1 MFRRGWPAS
10 AERPRLGGL
19 LGREGKEI
27 FAVTTPEV
35 ESVRGRSLG
44 QDVVEQFKAVC
55 RMCHGGCG
63 TIVERVNGT
72 IRKVIGDR
80 DNPINRG
87 ALCSKAGA
95 ASVEQLYHPGRLDY
109 PLMRVGEKGEGKWK
123 RLGWDEAIDYIAAKM
138 QQIKAEHGAEAVA
151 FGRGTGINNTHI
163 VSRLANLFGTPNVT
177 AIAYFCYGPRVA
189 VSKVTASG
197 NFSQHGWD
205 TTPISDFFGGP
216 KCIVQWGS
224 QKRTSNDHGL
234 IGHTPL
240 TDALNRKPIN
250 IVVDPRKPKPA
261 GPVDLWLPLRPA
273 TDAAMALGW
282 MNVIINEELYDRE
295 FIEKY
300 CHGFEEL
307 RRRVQ
312 DYPLAKVADITWCD
326 PEMIA
331 HAARSY
337 ATTRPGCIAWGNGT
351 DQLGN
356 NTFQATRSLLIL
368 MGLTGNLDA
377 PGGNVFYP
385 APKLNFFEL
394 WDKLP
399 PEQEKKRLGGDR
411 FKALNLTPYA
421 YAHPPSLYHTILTEK
436 PYPVKAY
443 IVVGNNTVTCFPN
456 TKRIIEAM
464 KKLDLLV
471 VQDIFMTPTAEY
483 ADIVLPAAGNL
494 ERDEP
499 RFHLLT
505 KGPQATFVDTVSQ
518 KLAELGERRS
528 DWEFIIA
535 LGRKLGFEEYFPALE
550 DFANEGL
557 KRLGITWDDLKKKP
571 HGVEFPVEY
580 YKYKTMGF
588 GTPTGKFELYSTM
601 MEKWGYDPLPAH
613 VEPPE
618 SPVSTPDRW
627 KDYPLILNTGAKQPM
642 YWHSQGRQL
651 KTLRSLNTEPFAEM
665 HMATAAKLGIKKD
678 DYVWIETVRGKL
690 RMKVMLNEATHEK
703 VVTIPHGWWLPEAP
717 GPDHGVF
724 EVCSNVLVDDAV
736 ENCDVVLGSSP
747 LKAMLCR
754 VSRAQAP
761 ARTVTQRWKDS
772 QVPSVAAE

>member
-1 MFRRGWPAS
+1 MTLPQSPAETRWS
-10 AERPRLGGL
+10 
-19 LGREGKEI
+19 GRDL
-27 FAVTTPEV
+27 V
-35 ESVRGRSLG
+35 EH
-44 QDVVEQFKAVC
+44 FKAVC

-72 IRKVIGDR
+72 IKKVVGDR

-87 ALCSKAGA
+87 ALCSKAGP
-95 ASVEQLYHPGRLDY
+95 ASVEQLYHPERLDH
-109 PLMRVGEKGEGKWK
+109 PLMRMGEKGEGKWK
-123 RLGWDEAIDYIAAKM
+123 RISWDEAIAHIAEKM
-138 QQIKAEHGAEAVA
+138 QKIKAEYGAESVA

-205 TTPISDFFGGP
+205 TTPISDLYGGP

-250 IVVDPRKPKPA
+250 IVVDPRKPKAA

-282 MNVIINEELYDRE
+282 MNVIINEELYDKE
-295 FIEKY
+295 FIENY
-300 CHGFEEL
+300 CHGFAEL
-307 RRRVQ
+307 RERVKE
-312 DYPLAKVADITWCD
+312 YPVSKVADITWCD
-326 PEMIA
+326 SEMIT
-331 HAARSY
+331 HAARTY
-337 ATTRPGCIAWGNGT
+337 ATTRPGCIVWGNGT

-368 MGLTGNLDA
+368 MGITGNLDA

-399 PEQEKKRLGGDR
+399 PEQAAKRLGGDR

-421 YAHPPSLYHTILTEK
+421 YAHPPTLYHTILTDK

-456 TKRIIEAM
+456 TKRVIEAM
-464 KKLDLLV
+464 KKLELLV

-518 KLAELGERRS
+518 KLAEIGERRS

-557 KRLGITWDDLKKKP
+557 KRLGISWDDLKKKP
-571 HGVEFPVEY
+571 HGIEFPVEY
-580 YKYKTMGF
+580 YKYKKVGF
-588 GTPTGKFELYSTM
+588 GTPTGKFEIYSTM
-601 MEKWGYDPLPAH
+601 MKEWEYDPLPAH

-618 SPVSTPDRW
+618 SPISTPERW

-651 KTLRSLNTEPFAEM
+651 KSLRSLNTEPLAEM
-665 HMATAAKLGIKKD
+665 HMQTAAKLGIEKD
-678 DYVWIETVRGKL
+678 DYIWIETVRGKL
-690 RMKVMLNEATHEK
+690 RMKVLLNEITHEK

-724 EVCSNVLVDDAV
+724 EVCSNVLVDDSI
-736 ENCDVVLGSSP
+736 ENCDVALGSSP

-754 VSRAQAP
+754 VSKAERP
-761 ARTVTQRWKDS
+761 ERTVTERWIATARDS
-772 QVPSVAAE
+772 AVVPA

>member
-1 MFRRGWPAS
+1 
-10 AERPRLGGL
+10 
-19 LGREGKEI
+19 
-27 FAVTTPEV
+27 V
-35 ESVRGRSLG
+35 EPQTQPQSRSLG
-44 QDVVEQFKAVC
+44 GDIIEQFKAVC

-72 IRKVIGDR
+72 IRKVLGDR

-95 ASVEQLYHPGRLDY
+95 ASVEQLYHPGRIDF
-109 PLMRVGEKGEGKWK
+109 PMMRVGAKGEGKW
-123 RLGWDEAIDYIAAKM
+123 RRVSWDEALDAIAAKM
-138 QQIKAEHGAEAVA
+138 QRIKAEHGAEAVA
-151 FGRGTGINNTHI
+151 FGRGTGVNNTHI
-163 VSRLANLFGTPNVT
+163 VSRLANVFGTPNVT

-197 NFSQHGWD
+197 NFSQKGWD
-205 TTPISDFFGGP
+205 TTPIADFYGKP
-216 KCIVQWGS
+216 RCIVQWGS

-240 TDALNRKPIN
+240 TDALNRKPVN

-261 GPVDLWLPLRPA
+261 GAVDLWLPLRPA

-282 MNVIINEELYDRE
+282 MNVIINEELYDKE
-295 FIEKY
+295 FVAKY
-300 CHGFEEL
+300 CHGFEQL
-307 RRRVQ
+307 RERVKE
-312 DYPLAKVADITWCD
+312 YPLSKVADITWCD

-331 HAARSY
+331 HAARTY
-337 ATTRPGCIAWGNGT
+337 ATTPPGCIVWGNGT

-356 NTFQATRSLLIL
+356 NTFQATRALLIL

-385 APKLNFFEL
+385 AGKLNYFEL

-399 PEQEKKRLGGDR
+399 AEQAKKRLGGQR
-411 FKALNLTPYA
+411 YKALNLTPYA

-456 TKRIIEAM
+456 TARIIEAM
-464 KKLDLLV
+464 KKLELLV
-471 VQDIFMTPTAEY
+471 VQDMFMTPTAEY

-494 ERDEP
+494 EREEP

-505 KGPQATFVDTVSQ
+505 KGPQATFIDTVSR
-518 KLAELGERRS
+518 KLAEIGERRS

-535 LGRKLGFEEYFPALE
+535 LGRKLGFEEHFPTLE
-550 DFANEGL
+550 DFANHGL
-557 KRLGITWDDLKKKP
+557 KPMGITWDELKKKE
-571 HGVEFPVEY
+571 HGIEVPVEY
-580 YKYKTMGF
+580 HKYKSMGF
-588 GTPTGKFELYSTM
+588 GTPTGKFEIYSTM
-601 MEKWGYDPLPAH
+601 MDEWGYDPLPAH

-618 SPVSTPDRW
+618 SPISTPERW

-651 KTLRSLNTEPFAEM
+651 KALRSLNTEPLCEM
-665 HMATAAKLGIKKD
+665 HVGTAAKLGIKQN

-690 RMKVMLNEATHEK
+690 RMKVTLNEATHEK

-724 EVCSNVLVDDAV
+724 EVCSNVLVDDDLDS
-736 ENCDVVLGSSP
+736 CDVVLGSSP

-754 VSRAQAP
+754 VSKAEPP
-761 ARTVTQRWKDS
+761 ARTVTQRWKES
-772 QVPSVAAE
+772 QAPPEPVPAG

>member
-1 MFRRGWPAS
+1 MS
-10 AERPRLGGL
+10 
-19 LGREGKEI
+19 
-27 FAVTTPEV
+27 VQTTPD
-35 ESVRGRSLG
+35 SPQKDRNLG
-44 QDVVEQFKAVC
+44 TEIVEQFKAVC

-72 IRKVIGDR
+72 IKRVLGDKE
-80 DNPINRG
+80 NPINRG
-87 ALCSKAGA
+87 ALCSKAGS

-109 PLMRVGEKGEGKWK
+109 PMIRAGEKGEGKW
-123 RLGWDEAIDYIAAKM
+123 RRVSWDEALDFIAEKM
-138 QQIKAEHGAEAVA
+138 KKIKAEHGAEAVA

-163 VSRLANLFGTPNVT
+163 VSRLANLFGTPNIT

-189 VSKVTASG
+189 VSKVTATG
-197 NFSQHGWD
+197 TFSQKGWD
-205 TTPISDFFGGP
+205 TTPIADFYGKP
-216 KCIVQWGS
+216 QCIVQWGS

-261 GPVDLWLPLRPA
+261 GPVDMWLPLRPA

-282 MNVIINEELYDRE
+282 MNVIFEEELYDND
-295 FIEKY
+295 FIQY

-307 RRRVQ
+307 RQRAKE
-312 DYPLAKVADITWCD
+312 YPLSKVADITWCD

-331 HAARSY
+331 HAARTY
-337 ATTRPGCIAWGNGT
+337 ATTKPGCIVWGNGT

-377 PGGNVFYP
+377 PGGNAFYP
-385 APKLNFFEL
+385 AGKLNYFEL

-399 PEQEKKRLGGDR
+399 PEQAAKRLGGDR
-411 FKALNLTPYA
+411 FKAINMTPYA
-421 YAHPPSLYHTILTEK
+421 YAHPPALYQTILTEK

-456 TKRIIEAM
+456 TGRIIEAM

-483 ADIVLPAAGNL
+483 ADVVLPAAGNL
-494 ERDEP
+494 EREEP

-505 KGPQATFVDTVSQ
+505 KGPQATYFDLVSR
-518 KLAELGERRS
+518 KLAEIGERWS
-528 DWEFIIA
+528 DWEFIIG
-535 LGRKLGFEEYFPALE
+535 LGRKLGYEEYFPTLE
-550 DFANEGL
+550 QFANEGL
-557 KRLGITWDDLKKKP
+557 APMGITWEDLKKKP
-571 HGVEFPVEY
+571 HGVEVPVEY
-580 YKYKTMGF
+580 YKYRKMGF
-588 GTPTGKFELYSTM
+588 GTPTGKFEMYSTM
-601 MEKWGYDPLPAH
+601 MEEWGYNPLPEH

-618 SPVSTPDRW
+618 SPVSTPDVY
-627 KDYPLILNTGAKQPM
+627 KDFPLILNTGAKQPM
-642 YWHSQGRQL
+642 FWHSQGRQL
-651 KTLRSLNTEPFAEM
+651 KSLRSLNTEPIAEM
-665 HMATAAKLGIKKD
+665 HTKTAQDLGIKKD
-678 DYVWIETVRGKL
+678 DYIWIETRRGKL
-690 RMKVMLNEATHEK
+690 RMKVATNELTHEK

-724 EVCSNVLVDDAV
+724 EVCSNVLVDD
-736 ENCDVVLGSSP
+736 ELDNCDVVLGSSP

-754 VSRAQAP
+754 VAKAEAP
-761 ARTVTQRWKDS
+761 ARTVTERWKESEKRLD
-772 QVPSVAAE
+772 AAE

>member
-1 MFRRGWPAS
+1 MNPPTEQAT
-10 AERPRLGGL
+10 AERSL
-19 LGREGKEI
+19 
-27 FAVTTPEV
+27 TTDLV
-35 ESVRGRSLG
+35 EHI
-44 QDVVEQFKAVC
+44 KAIC

-72 IRKVIGDR
+72 IKRVVGDR
-80 DNPINRG
+80 DNPVNRG
-87 ALCSKAGA
+87 ALCSKAGV
-95 ASVEQLYHPGRLDY
+95 ASVEQVYHPGRLDY
-109 PLMRVGEKGEGKWK
+109 PLMRVGERGEGRW
-123 RLGWDEAIDYIAAKM
+123 RRISWDEALTCMADKM
-138 QQIKAEHGAEAVA
+138 QAIKDQYGAEAVA
-151 FGRGTGINNTHI
+151 FGRGTGVNNTHI

-197 NFSQHGWD
+197 NFSQRGWD
-205 TTPISDFFGGP
+205 TTPIADFYGKP

-240 TDALNRKPIN
+240 TDALNQKEVN
-250 IVVDPRKPKPA
+250 IVVDPRKPKAA
-261 GPVDLWLPLRPA
+261 GPADIWLPLRPA

-282 MNVIINEELYDRE
+282 MNVIINEELYDKE
-295 FIEKY
+295 FVATY
-300 CHGFEEL
+300 CHGFDDL
-307 RRRVQ
+307 RKRVQ
-312 DYPLAKVADITWCD
+312 EYPLHKVADLTWCD

-331 HAARSY
+331 RAARAY
-337 ATTRPGCIAWGNGT
+337 ATVKPGCIVWGNGT

-368 MGLTGNLDA
+368 MGLTGNLDR

-385 APKLNFFEL
+385 AAKLNYPEL
-394 WDKLP
+394 WDKLS
-399 PEQEKKRLGGDR
+399 PEQAKKRLGGDR

-421 YAHPPSLYHTILTEK
+421 YAHPPSLFHTMLTEK

-443 IVVGNNTVTCFPN
+443 IVVGNNTVTCYPN
-456 TKRIIEAM
+456 TQRIIDAL

-471 VQDIFMTPTAEY
+471 VHDLFMTPTAEL

-499 RFHLLT
+499 RLHLLT
-505 KGPQATFVDTVSQ
+505 KGPQATFLDTVSR
-518 KLAELGERRS
+518 KLAVIGERTS

-535 LGRKLGFEEYFPALE
+535 LGRKLGYEEYFPSLEKLANDALKPM
-550 DFANEGL
+550 GV
-557 KRLGITWDDLKKKP
+557 TWDDLKKKD
-571 HGVEFPVEY
+571 HGIEVPVEY
-580 YKYKTMGF
+580 YKYRKEGF
-588 GTPTGKFELYSTM
+588 GTPTGKFEIYSTIM
-601 MEKWGYDPLPAH
+601 KDWGYDPLPAH

-618 SPVSTPDRW
+618 GPISTPERYQ
-627 KDYPLILNTGAKQPM
+627 DYPLILNTGAKQPM

-651 KTLRSLNTEPFAEM
+651 KALRSLNPEPLAEI
-665 HMATAAKLGIKKD
+665 HVKTAERFGIKKN

-690 RMKVMLNEATHEK
+690 RMKVNLTDQCHEK

-717 GPDHGVF
+717 GPDRGVF
-724 EVCSNVLVDDAV
+724 EVCSNVLVDDDPD
-736 ENCDVVLGSSP
+736 NCDVALGSSP

-754 VSRAQAP
+754 IARAEP
-761 ARTVTQRWKDS
+761 PVRSVTQRWMES
-772 QVPSVAAE
+772 TPPMVPAE

>member
-1 MFRRGWPAS
+1 MNPPPEQAT
-10 AERPRLGGL
+10 AERS
-19 LGREGKEI
+19 
-27 FAVTTPEV
+27 VTTGIV
-35 ESVRGRSLG
+35 EHI
-44 QDVVEQFKAVC
+44 KAIC

-72 IRKVIGDR
+72 IKRVIGDK

-87 ALCSKAGA
+87 ALCSKAGV
-95 ASVEQLYHPGRLDY
+95 ASVEQVYHPGRLDY
-109 PLMRVGEKGEGKWK
+109 PLMRVGERGEGRW
-123 RLGWDEAIDYIAAKM
+123 RRIAWDEALTYIADKM
-138 QQIKAEHGAEAVA
+138 QAIKERYGAEAVA
-151 FGRGTGINNTHI
+151 FGRGTGVNNTHI

-197 NFSQHGWD
+197 NFSQRGWD
-205 TTPISDFFGGP
+205 TTPIADFYGKP

-240 TDALNRKPIN
+240 TDALNRKEVN
-250 IVVDPRKPKPA
+250 IVVDPRKPKAA
-261 GPVDLWLPLRPA
+261 GPADIWLPLRPA

-282 MNVIINEELYDRE
+282 MNVIINEELYDKE
-295 FIEKY
+295 FVARY
-300 CHGFEEL
+300 CHGFDEL
-307 RRRVQ
+307 RKRVQ
-312 DYPLAKVADITWCD
+312 EYPLHKVADLTWCD

-331 HAARSY
+331 RAARTY
-337 ATTRPGCIAWGNGT
+337 ATVKPGCIVWGNGT

-368 MGLTGNLDA
+368 MGITGNLDT

-385 APKLNFFEL
+385 AAKLNYPEL

-399 PEQEKKRLGGDR
+399 PEQVQKRLGGDR
-411 FKALNLTPYA
+411 YKALNLTPYA
-421 YAHPPSLYHTILTEK
+421 YAHPPSLFHTMLTGK

-443 IVVGNNTVTCFPN
+443 IVVGNNTVTCYPN
-456 TKRIIEAM
+456 TRRIIEAL

-471 VQDIFMTPTAEY
+471 VHDLFMTPTAEL

-499 RFHLLT
+499 RLHLLT
-505 KGPQATFVDTVSQ
+505 KGPQATFLDTVSR
-518 KLAELGERRS
+518 KLAVIGERTS

-535 LGRKLGFEEYFPALE
+535 LGRKLGFEEYFPSLEQLANDALKPM
-550 DFANEGL
+550 GV
-557 KRLGITWDDLKKKP
+557 TWSDLKKKD
-571 HGVEFPVEY
+571 HGIEVPVEY
-580 YKYKTMGF
+580 HKYRKEGF
-588 GTPTGKFELYSTM
+588 GTPTGKFEIYSTIM
-601 MEKWGYDPLPAH
+601 KDWGYDPLPAH

-618 SPVSTPDRW
+618 SPIRTPERYR
-627 KDYPLILNTGAKQPM
+627 DYPLILNTGAKQPM

-651 KTLRSLNTEPFAEM
+651 KALRSLNPEPLAEI
-665 HMATAAKLGIKKD
+665 HVKTAERFGIKKN

-690 RMKVMLNEATHEK
+690 RMKVNLTDQCHEK

-724 EVCSNVLVDDAV
+724 EVCSNVLVDDDLD
-736 ENCDVVLGSSP
+736 NCDVALGSSP

-754 VSRAQAP
+754 IARAEP
-761 ARTVTQRWKDS
+761 PTRSVTQRWMES
-772 QVPSVAAE
+772 TSPMVPAE

>member
-1 MFRRGWPAS
+1 
-10 AERPRLGGL
+10 
-19 LGREGKEI
+19 
-27 FAVTTPEV
+27 
-35 ESVRGRSLG
+35 
-44 QDVVEQFKAVC
+44 
-55 RMCHGGCG
+55 
-63 TIVERVNGT
+63 
-72 IRKVIGDR
+72 
-80 DNPINRG
+80 
-87 ALCSKAGA
+87 
-95 ASVEQLYHPGRLDY
+95 
-109 PLMRVGEKGEGKWK
+109 
-123 RLGWDEAIDYIAAKM
+123 M
-138 QQIKAEHGAEAVA
+138 QKIKAEHGAEAVA

-163 VSRLANLFGTPNVT
+163 VSRLANLFGTPNIT

-197 NFSQHGWD
+197 EFLPARLGHD
-205 TTPISDFFGGP
+205 ADPRFFGQP
-216 KCIVQWGS
+216 NCIVQWGS

-240 TDALNRKPIN
+240 TDALNRKPMN

-282 MNVIINEELYDRE
+282 MNVIINEELYDKE
-295 FIEKY
+295 FVENY

-326 PEMIA
+326 RRDDCARRA
-331 HAARSY
+331 HL
-337 ATTRPGCIAWGNGT
+337 C
-351 DQLGN
+351 DH
-356 NTFQATRSLLIL
+356 
-368 MGLTGNLDA
+368 A
-377 PGGNVFYP
+377 PGMHRLGQWYRSTRQQHLPGDAF
-385 APKLNFFEL
+385 APHSDGADRQPRRARAEMFSIPPPSSISSSL

-505 KGPQATFVDTVSQ
+505 KGPQATYVDTVSQ

-557 KRLGITWDDLKKKP
+557 KRLGISWDDLKKKP

-580 YKYKTMGF
+580 HKYKTMGF
-588 GTPTGKFELYSTM
+588 GTPTGKFEIYSTM
-601 MEKWGYDPLPAH
+601 MENWGYDPLPAH

-618 SPVSTPDRW
+618 SPISTPDRW

-642 YWHSQGRQL
+642 FWHSQGRQL
-651 KTLRSLNTEPFAEM
+651 KTLRSLNTEPLAEM
-665 HMATAAKLGIKKD
+665 HSATAAKLGIKKD
-678 DYVWIETVRGKL
+678 DYIWIETVRGKL
-690 RMKVMLNEATHEK
+690 RMKVLLNEATHEK

-724 EVCSNVLVDDAV
+724 EVCSNVLVDDTI

-754 VSRAQAP
+754 ISKAP
-761 ARTVTQRWKDS
+761 APERTVTERWKES
-772 QVPSVAAE
+772 QLSSVAAE

>member
-1 MFRRGWPAS
+1 MRG
-10 AERPRLGGL
+10 ERVGRLGLACPRVILNMKL
-19 LGREGKEI
+19 LPVSAPAG
-27 FAVTTPEV
+27 P
-35 ESVRGRSLG
+35 VRRFPMSIPQTDSKARSLG
-44 QDVVEQFKAVC
+44 HEVVEQFKAVC

-109 PLMRVGEKGEGKWK
+109 PLIRVGEKGEGKWK
-123 RLGWDEAIDYIAAKM
+123 RISWDEAIDFIATKM
-138 QQIKAEHGAEAVA
+138 QKIKAEHGAEAVA

-205 TTPISDFFGGP
+205 TTPIPDLFGQP

-240 TDALNRKPIN
+240 TDALNRKPMN

-261 GPVDLWLPLRPA
+261 GAVDLWLPLRPA

-282 MNVIINEELYDRE
+282 MNVIINEELYDKD
-295 FIEKY
+295 FVASY
-300 CHGFEEL
+300 CHGFEQL
-307 RRRVQ
+307 RERVKE
-312 DYPLAKVADITWCD
+312 YPLKKVADITWCD

-331 HAARSY
+331 QAAHAY
-337 ATTRPGCIAWGNGT
+337 ATMPPGCIVWGNGT

-356 NTFQATRSLLIL
+356 NTFQATRALLIL

-436 PYPVKAY
+436 PYPVK
-443 IVVGNNTVTCFPN
+443 
-456 TKRIIEAM
+456 
-464 KKLDLLV
+464 
-471 VQDIFMTPTAEY
+471 
-483 ADIVLPAAGNL
+483 
-494 ERDEP
+494 
-499 RFHLLT
+499 
-505 KGPQATFVDTVSQ
+505 
-518 KLAELGERRS
+518 
-528 DWEFIIA
+528 
-535 LGRKLGFEEYFPALE
+535 
-550 DFANEGL
+550 
-557 KRLGITWDDLKKKP
+557 
-571 HGVEFPVEY
+571 
-580 YKYKTMGF
+580 
-588 GTPTGKFELYSTM
+588 
-601 MEKWGYDPLPAH
+601 GY
-613 VEPPE
+613 
-618 SPVSTPDRW
+618 
-627 KDYPLILNTGAKQPM
+627 
-642 YWHSQGRQL
+642 
-651 KTLRSLNTEPFAEM
+651 
-665 HMATAAKLGIKKD
+665 
-678 DYVWIETVRGKL
+678 
-690 RMKVMLNEATHEK
+690 
-703 VVTIPHGWWLPEAP
+703 
-717 GPDHGVF
+717 
-724 EVCSNVLVDDAV
+724 
-736 ENCDVVLGSSP
+736 
-747 LKAMLCR
+747 
-754 VSRAQAP
+754 
-761 ARTVTQRWKDS
+761 
-772 QVPSVAAE
+772 